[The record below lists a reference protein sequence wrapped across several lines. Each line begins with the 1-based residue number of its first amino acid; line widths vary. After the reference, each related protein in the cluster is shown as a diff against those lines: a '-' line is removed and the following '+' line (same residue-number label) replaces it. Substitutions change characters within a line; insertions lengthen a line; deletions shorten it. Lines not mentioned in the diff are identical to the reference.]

1 MYRIHRS
8 DMDLL
13 NEACADVERIVN
25 IPLETQICKKIIARD
40 VNNYINI
47 IDDKTIKY
55 KGCFEINRD
64 YHKNHSK
71 RIIPLALANY
81 YINNVPIETTILN
94 HFNTKEYNIPIDKK
108 SHTNIPQDKD
118 FYQSHGI
125 YDFCIGSKMKGS
137 NKLIERITHSSTIEN
152 RYLQKVNRYYIS
164 NNGNE
169 FIKIL
174 PALEKSYLPATELHK
189 QKVDSNQ
196 LNIFDVVNDE
206 TLVEPKDRE
215 SNLEAGWKCTL
226 FNDFIDKE
234 TYDINYKYYI
244 QECKK
249 IINKL

>member
-13 NEACADVERIVN
+13 NEACADVERIVD

-81 YINNVPIETTILN
+81 YINNVPIEKTILN
-94 HFNTKEYNIPIDKK
+94 HFNTSEYNIPIDKK

-118 FYQSHGI
+118 YYQSKGI
-125 YDFCIGSKMKGS
+125 YDFCIGSKMKGG
-137 NKLIERITHSSTIEN
+137 NVLYERIITNTVLDK
-152 RYLQKVNRYYIS
+152 RLQKVNRYYIS
-164 NNGNE
+164 NSGND
-169 FIKIL
+169 FVKIL
-174 PALEKSYLPATELHK
+174 PPLEKSYIPATELHR
-189 QKVDSNQ
+189 QNVDSSQ
-196 LNIFDVVNDE
+196 LNIFDLVSDE
-206 TLVEPKDRE
+206 TLIEPKNRE
-215 SNLEAGWKCTL
+215 SSLEAGWKCTL
-226 FNDFIDKE
+226 FNDFKKQE
-234 TYDINYKYYI
+234 KYDINYHYYI
-244 QECKK
+244 NECKK